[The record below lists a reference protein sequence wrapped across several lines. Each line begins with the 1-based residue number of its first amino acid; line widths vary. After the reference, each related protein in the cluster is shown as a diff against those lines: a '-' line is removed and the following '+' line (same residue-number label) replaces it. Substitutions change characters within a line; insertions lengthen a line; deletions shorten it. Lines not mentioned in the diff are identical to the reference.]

1 MIGLEDARVAVLGM
15 GHVGLPLCVALS
27 KRYQVTGFDIQTSRI
42 EALSRGQEA
51 PTVTSAEGC
60 EVTTGICFSSNPK
73 DLARCNVYIVAV
85 PTPVDE
91 AKKPDLGPLLAAS
104 HTVGQV
110 ISPGDVVIYESTVYP
125 GATEEDCIPVIERVS
140 GLTYRQDFF
149 AGYSPE
155 RINPGDTAH
164 GLSVVKKV
172 TSGSDTETAA
182 FVDALYGSI
191 ISAGTHLAPSIRVA
205 EAAKVIENTQRDVNI
220 ALINE
225 FAMIFDQMQID
236 TLDVLEAAETKW
248 NYHSFRPGL
257 VGGHC
262 IGVDPYY
269 LAHKALALGHH
280 PRMLL
285 SGRSIN
291 DDMAPWL
298 AKRLIQRMV
307 AKDMPVRDGTVL
319 VLGLTYKADVPDISN
334 TRVVD
339 LKTELES
346 HGMQVDV
353 HDPLVSPE
361 EVIEQFG
368 FRLSESNTR
377 SHDTVILAVPHRV
390 FLDGGPEDVT
400 RLCANAALV
409 FDLNGVLPRA
419 ANTLRV

>member
-1 MIGLEDARVAVLGM
+1 MIGLEDARVAVIGM

-27 KRYQVTGFDIQTSRI
+27 KSYQVTGFDIETSCI

-51 PTVTSAEGC
+51 ALVTNGEDC
-60 EVTTGICFSSNPK
+60 EATTGICFSSNPN
-73 DLARCNVYIVAV
+73 DLAGCNVYIVTV

-91 AKKPDLGPLLAAS
+91 VNKPDLGPLLAAS

-110 ISPGDVVIYESTVYP
+110 ISPGNVVIYESTVYP
-125 GATEEDCIPVIERVS
+125 GATEEDCIPVIEEVS
-140 GLTYRQDFF
+140 GLTYRRDFF

-155 RINPGDTAH
+155 RINAGDTAH

-172 TSGSDTETAA
+172 TSGSDPETAA
-182 FVDALYGSI
+182 FVDALYASI

-220 ALINE
+220 ALVNE

-291 DDMAPWL
+291 DDMASWL
-298 AKRLIQRMV
+298 ATRLIQRMV

-346 HGMQVDV
+346 YGMQVDV

-361 EVIEQFG
+361 EVIDQFG
-368 FRLSESNTR
+368 FRLSEPNTS

-390 FLDGGPEDVT
+390 FLDGGPADVT
-400 RLCANAALV
+400 KLCANAALV
-409 FDLNGVLPRA
+409 FDLNGVLPRS